1 MRQENRTCNSEEIS
15 INKTKPRNRDD
26 GKQGHKNIYY
36 KYFMS
41 KKVKENMTMMR
52 REREDVKAI

>member
-1 MRQENRTCNSEEIS
+1 MMEPADKDTKTTI
-15 INKTKPRNRDD
+15 INTL
-26 GKQGHKNIYY
+26 
-36 KYFMS
+36 FMS